1 MLELVTTLLSS
12 SQMCWTGWLEFLTAV
27 AGREISAL
35 LKGVLAVPGIQDEME
50 VGGGKMAMTFLPI
63 LSATE

>member
-1 MLELVTTLLSS
+1 MFS
-12 SQMCWTGWLEFLTAV
+12 TAV

-50 VGGGKMAMTFLPI
+50 VEGKKMVTTFY
-63 LSATE
+63 